1 LLAEGNQFDPMT
13 TTAAVE
19 DLIRSLYQLG
29 LVHREIARHALAELG
44 SQGFTA
50 LAVIARYGPLRIG
63 DVAERLSID
72 VSVASRQAAALE
84 QSGYVVREHDEHDR
98 RARRVSVTETGTR
111 VLKES
116 HRRMVEAFSTA
127 MATWEDDEVLALAR
141 GLDRLRA
148 DFRHTVA
155 PQKEAAV

>member
-1 LLAEGNQFDPMT
+1 MT
-13 TTAAVE
+13 TTAVVE

-50 LAVIARYGPLRIG
+50 LAVVAKHGPLRIG

-72 VSVASRQAAALE
+72 VSVASRQVAALE
-84 QSGYVVREHDEHDR
+84 SSGYLVREPDEQDR
-98 RARRVSVTETGTR
+98 RVRRVTVTEAGTR

-127 MATWEDDEVLALAR
+127 MAEWKDEDVVALSR
-141 GLDRLRA
+141 GLDRLRE

-155 PQKEAAV
+155 PPKETAV

>member
-1 LLAEGNQFDPMT
+1 MT
-13 TTAAVE
+13 TTAVVE

-50 LAVIARYGPLRIG
+50 LAVIAKYGPLRIG

-72 VSVASRQAAALE
+72 VSVASRQVAALE
-84 QSGYVVREHDEHDR
+84 LAGYLRREPDEHDR
-98 RARRVSVTETGTR
+98 RVRRVSVTEEGER
-111 VLKES
+111 VLAVLH
-116 HRRMVEAFSTA
+116 HRLVEAFSTA
-127 MATWEDDEVLALAR
+127 MSTWEDDEVVALTR
-141 GLDRLRA
+141 GLDRLRE

-155 PQKEAAV
+155 PPKEAAV

>member
-1 LLAEGNQFDPMT
+1 MT
-13 TTAAVE
+13 TTAVVE

-50 LAVIARYGPLRIG
+50 LAVVAKHGPLRIG

-72 VSVASRQAAALE
+72 VSVASRQVAALE
-84 QSGYVVREHDEHDR
+84 SSGYLVREPDEQDR
-98 RARRVSVTETGTR
+98 RVRRVTVTEAGTR

-127 MATWEDDEVLALAR
+127 MAGWEDEEVVALAH
-141 GLDRLRA
+141 GLDRLRE

-155 PQKEAAV
+155 PPKETAV

>member
-1 LLAEGNQFDPMT
+1 M
-13 TTAAVE
+13 TTAAVVE

-50 LAVIARYGPLRIG
+50 LAVIAKYGPLRIG

-72 VSVASRQAAALE
+72 VSVASRQVAALE
-84 QSGYVVREHDEHDR
+84 GSGYIVREPDADDR
-98 RARRVSVTETGTR
+98 RARRVSVT
-111 VLKES
+111 
-116 HRRMVEAFSTA
+116 ATA
-127 MATWEDDEVLALAR
+127 MAGWEDEEVVALAH
-141 GLDRLRA
+141 GLDRLRE

-155 PQKEAAV
+155 PPKEAAV